1 MEKSLY
7 NERFSFADPIS
18 KTAACR
24 STRFRAKKLKEDLYS
39 TEALHNCTSEIEE
52 PAEES
57 SNQIMLEPQN
67 ILLSS
72 PPLLPTSSYT
82 DKANSEGIEFEDLQY
97 SCHPQSI
104 EFSELLMTAPER

>member
-1 MEKSLY
+1 
-7 NERFSFADPIS
+7 
-18 KTAACR
+18 
-24 STRFRAKKLKEDLYS
+24 
-39 TEALHNCTSEIEE
+39 
-52 PAEES
+52 
-57 SNQIMLEPQN
+57 MLEPQN

-104 EFSELLMTAPER
+104 EFSELLMTTPDLEEDNTKLMILMTQVLMTQLLITQLSMIQLSMSLEPHLLSLCIKTQLSLQQPAM